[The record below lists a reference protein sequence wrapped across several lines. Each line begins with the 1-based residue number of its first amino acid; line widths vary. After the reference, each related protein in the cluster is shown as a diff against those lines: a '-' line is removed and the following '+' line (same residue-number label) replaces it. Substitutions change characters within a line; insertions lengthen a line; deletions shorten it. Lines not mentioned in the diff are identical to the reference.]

1 MQSFWDILLKKTFDS
16 VPKNNTVLLHAV
28 TYLLYDVRTT
38 YFLFKSIDAVKAVRL
53 ASAVLHN
60 TQWLRK
66 QVMINITIMERV
78 LSRDGTQHF
87 SIKTLSQIYLF
98 ALEKCDSTMK

>member
-1 MQSFWDILLKKTFDS
+1 MLLFAVQHIFYSNLLMLSKQSNWLPQSYTI
-16 VPKNNTVLLHAV
+16 
-28 TYLLYDVRTT
+28 
-38 YFLFKSIDAVKAVRL
+38 
-53 ASAVLHN
+53 HN
-60 TQWLRK
+60 TQWLRE

>member
-28 TYLLYDVRTT
+28 MYLLYDVRTT
-38 YFLFKSIDAVKAVRL
+38 YFLFKSINAVKTVKL

-60 TQWLRK
+60 TQYTVVK
-66 QVMINITIMERV
+66 
-78 LSRDGTQHF
+78 
-87 SIKTLSQIYLF
+87 KTSYDKHNNYG
-98 ALEKCDSTMK
+98 AGY